1 MVRDIFQ
8 YQVAAEAGGA
18 GVQDFGTQ
26 FLLYILQDSSEIG
39 VAVRERDPGVF
50 IVSVTRPVEN
60 NKGRVV
66 MPFQDSVGELIC
78 HCVVLV
84 PGKTVAEKNDMF
96 KDRTWT
102 DRVFH
107 VYSVGII
114 FAGKIYFTPDR
125 EICTM
130 KIKIFFHGDFSE
142 KTSVRI
148 QLYIALYH
156 LTKPPYQTVECH
168 YTMKPQ
174 AVI

>member
-1 MVRDIFQ
+1 MINIGIVFGCFIPMHKGHESLITRALEENDKIILAVCGYQTDRGRDFI
-8 YQVAAEAGGA
+8 
-18 GVQDFGTQ
+18 DFETRIR
-26 FLLYILQDSSEIG
+26 L
-39 VAVRERDPGVF
+39 
-50 IVSVTRPVEN
+50 VT
-60 NKGRVV
+60 
-66 MPFQDSVGELIC
+66 
-78 HCVVLV
+78 
-84 PGKTVAEKNDMF
+84 DMF

-130 KIKIFFHGDFSE
+130 KIKVFFHGDFSE